1 MADRGKRAGGN
12 TGSTPVKQK
21 KKEEEEEYGEMAM
34 SARGSNDKIVAAEAP
49 PQWFMD
55 VDARI
60 SKQID
65 GITTDLNGVKHM
77 IDQARIEA
85 QDARRAAEEVQDKM
99 EEVEMNVEG
108 IRNDPEEMYLTKTE
122 IEEIIDSKL
131 QGARGTMR
139 QPPRACAQKWT
150 DQEEGGK
157 TVRRYQNLDEIE
169 NRRPGPGLLAW
180 RPLRSN
186 ML

>member
-85 QDARRAAEEVQDKM
+85 QDARTLMFHHVNA
-99 EEVEMNVEG
+99 
-108 IRNDPEEMYLTKTE
+108 I
-122 IEEIIDSKL
+122 
-131 QGARGTMR
+131 
-139 QPPRACAQKWT
+139 
-150 DQEEGGK
+150 
-157 TVRRYQNLDEIE
+157 
-169 NRRPGPGLLAW
+169 
-180 RPLRSN
+180 
-186 ML
+186 